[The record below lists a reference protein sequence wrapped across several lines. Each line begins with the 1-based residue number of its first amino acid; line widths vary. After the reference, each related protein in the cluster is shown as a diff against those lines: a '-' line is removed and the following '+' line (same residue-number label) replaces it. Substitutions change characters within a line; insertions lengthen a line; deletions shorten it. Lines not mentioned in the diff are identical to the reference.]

1 MNRTERLS
9 DSVYHIYESHGTYCT
24 LVIGSERALLIDTGY
39 GCSDLLRTV
48 SSLTDKPVV
57 VANTHGHFDHT
68 QMNCF
73 FPAAYIH
80 ENDVKLL
87 RKNVNIAYKCGF
99 YLLYLMK
106 GSREER
112 RLFLRTMSLKSP
124 KLSFIKDGDVID
136 LGNTSITVI
145 ESPGHTKG
153 SVCFLD
159 EKNRFVYCGDSV
171 SNHVWICLKESLRI
185 PVYLGSL
192 ERLRT
197 LVDDSYKIVASH
209 SDVPLDYAVLP
220 KLIDCVKR
228 IDFGKSTKYVNPFCK
243 KSYLY
248 CEGLERLREK
258 YDISSFEE
266 MIAKIDMIDK
276 DVFRNGEFVSIVYRL
291 DKR

>member
-1 MNRTERLS
+1 MNKTVKLN
-9 DSVYHIYESHGTYCT
+9 DSVYHIYESNGTYCT

-39 GCSDLLRTV
+39 GCSDLSRTV
-48 SSLTDKPVV
+48 SSLTDRPVV

-73 FPAAYIH
+73 FPATYIH
-80 ENDVKLL
+80 KDDAKLL
-87 RKNVNIAYKCGF
+87 KKNVNAAYKYGF
-99 YLLYLMK
+99 YVLYLSK
-106 GSREER
+106 APREAR
-112 RLFLRTMSLKSP
+112 RQFRKTVALKPP
-124 KLSFIKDGDVID
+124 KPSFIKDGDAID
-136 LGNTSITVI
+136 LGDTTITVI

-171 SNHVWICLKESLRI
+171 SNHVWICLKESLRL

-197 LVDDSYKIVASH
+197 LIDDSYRIVASH
-209 SDVPLDYAVLP
+209 SDVPLNYAVLP
-220 KLIDCVKR
+220 RLIDCVKR
-228 IDFGKSTKYVNPFCK
+228 VDVGKSTRYVHPYCK

-248 CEGLERLREK
+248 CEGLEALREK
-258 YDISSFEE
+258 YGVSSFEE
-266 MIAKIDMIDK
+266 MIKKLDTIDK
-276 DVFRNGEFVSIVYRL
+276 DVFRNGEFVSIVFRL